1 MVPRERGVPRQK
13 PQQMHMPAES
23 LPLMRQSPPMP
34 TLQALHH
41 DQKSPKPT
49 PPESP
54 LDSAVS
60 DAPVFFSSDDMSDHI
75 EELT

>member
-1 MVPRERGVPRQK
+1 
-13 PQQMHMPAES
+13 
-23 LPLMRQSPPMP
+23 MP
-34 TLQALHH
+34 TLQALNLPPQMPTLQALH

-49 PPESP
+49 LPASP

-60 DAPVFFSSDDMSDHI
+60 AAPVFFSFDDMNSDHI